1 MAVKVQELLEAANGE
16 IVGKVRLQKTVYL
29 LDQLGMGSGFSYEYH
44 HYGPYSAELART
56 IDDWVFFDEIEE
68 TVKRR
73 ADGVPYS
80 VFSLPGDHRRQQP
93 EMLGNLPF
101 ERAGDALELMQVQD
115 ATVLE
120 LASTIHW
127 LTTVEHVDDWQ
138 KELVRRKGV
147 KTKGGRVEKATQLLA
162 ALGLPVA

>member
-1 MAVKVQELLEAANGE
+1 MTVKFQDLLEAANGE

-56 IDDWVFFDEIEE
+56 VDDWVFFDEIKE

-73 ADGVPYS
+73 GDGVPYS
-80 VFSLPGDHRRQQP
+80 VFCLPDGYRNRLP
-93 EMLGNLPF
+93 EAIGNLPS
-101 ERAGDALELMQVQD
+101 ERAGEALELMQAQD

-127 LTTVEHVDDWQ
+127 LKTVEHVGNWQ
-138 KELVRRKGV
+138 EELVRRKGV
-147 KTKGGRVEKATQLLA
+147 KTKGGRVEKATRLLA
-162 ALGLPVA
+162 DLGLPVA